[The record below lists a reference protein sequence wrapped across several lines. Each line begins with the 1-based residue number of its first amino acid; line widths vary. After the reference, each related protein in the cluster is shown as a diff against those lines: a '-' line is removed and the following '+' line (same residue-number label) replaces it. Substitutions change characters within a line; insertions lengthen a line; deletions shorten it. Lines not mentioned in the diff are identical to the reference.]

1 MISSLR
7 LEWSGYYLDGQT
19 AQRRTAIITLTEN
32 GLKVA
37 TDQGEEFFWPY
48 REIHQT
54 QGFYQGEQI
63 RLERGGPNPEI
74 LLVSEV
80 EFLTAL
86 HRLAPDQAPRFHLPA
101 RRTRRVRLAFLA
113 ALFTIGFSLV
123 LYFWGIPVLASMLA
137 PHIPL
142 SWEERLGEA
151 IVDRWV
157 PQETRCTSERQSE
170 VINELVRKLT
180 APLPNAPYR
189 FRVIVV
195 DHPLV
200 NAFAVP
206 GGTTVIFRGLLVRTE
221 TAEALA
227 AVLAH
232 ELQHNLRR
240 HATKSILRYASMGLL
255 VSVLTG
261 DGSGVTAFG
270 LESARMLGVMH
281 YSRQNEEEADRE
293 GMRMLLD
300 AGIDPAGMI
309 AFFEMI
315 QKEGVE
321 MPASLKY
328 LSTHPLTGE
337 RIERLK
343 ALAAEAQ
350 GPFPKLFP
358 EYNWKELA
366 KVCRSAPE
374 SLPLQ

>member
-1 MISSLR
+1 LISPLR

-19 AQRRTAIITLTEN
+19 AERRTATITLTEK

-37 TDQGEEFFWPY
+37 TDQEKEFFWPY
-48 REIHQT
+48 REICQT
-54 QGFYQGEQI
+54 QGFYPGEQI

-101 RRTRRVRLAFLA
+101 RRTRWVRLAFLA

-123 LYFWGIPVLASMLA
+123 LYFWGIPVLASVLT
-137 PHIPL
+137 PHVPL

-157 PQETRCTSERQSE
+157 PQETRCTSKRQLE
-170 VINELVRKLT
+170 IINDLVRKLT

-195 DHPLV
+195 DQPLV

-206 GGTTVIFRGLLVRTE
+206 GGTTIIFRGLLQRTQ
-221 TAEALA
+221 TAEELA

-293 GMRMLLD
+293 GMRMLID
-300 AGIDPAGMI
+300 AGINPAGMI
-309 AFFEMI
+309 AFFEKI
-315 QKEGVE
+315 NKEGME

-343 ALAAEAQ
+343 NLARGAE
-350 GPFPKLFP
+350 GPFDSLLP
-358 EYNWKELA
+358 EYNWQEIA
-366 KVCRSAPE
+366 QVCPSSPMG
-374 SLPLQ
+374 LPLK

>member
-19 AQRRTAIITLTEN
+19 AQRHTAIITLTEK

-37 TDQGEEFFWPY
+37 TDQEKEFFWPY
-48 REIHQT
+48 REVHQT

-80 EFLTAL
+80 EFLTVL

-113 ALFTIGFSLV
+113 ALFTIGFSIT
-123 LYFWGIPVLASMLA
+123 LYIWGIPVLVSMLA

-206 GGTTVIFRGLLVRTE
+206 GGTTVIFRGLLVRIE

-293 GMRMLLD
+293 GD
-300 AGIDPAGMI
+300 AD
-309 AFFEMI
+309 
-315 QKEGVE
+315 
-321 MPASLKY
+321 
-328 LSTHPLTGE
+328 
-337 RIERLK
+337 
-343 ALAAEAQ
+343 
-350 GPFPKLFP
+350 
-358 EYNWKELA
+358 
-366 KVCRSAPE
+366 AP
-374 SLPLQ
+374 